1 MVSWVTSMFG
11 YFTANASSAALR
23 AVPSAG
29 DDSQAPSVTSPL
41 TVLGSKAA
49 VVPAGPEP
57 AGVVPAG
64 PVGPGDAPPPH
75 AASPKAP
82 AKTRVISLLRMFRAS
97 RGVAMM
103 RCRE

>member
-49 VVPAGPEP
+49 VVPAGPV
-57 AGVVPAG
+57 AAG
-64 PVGPGDAPPPH
+64 PLAPGPPVPGAGEPVPPPH
-75 AASPKAP
+75 AARTNAA
-82 AKTRVISLLRMFRAS
+82 AKPRVSS
-97 RGVAMM
+97 RWRIGNPPEMKV
-103 RCRE
+103 